1 MQLDTVGEKGER
13 KKNVRINI
21 YELVTAAAAAN
32 PKESPARVSHND
44 DDDDQDRILCYLR
57 NCNIVDN

>member
-21 YELVTAAAAAN
+21 YELVTAAAN
-32 PKESPARVSHND
+32 PKDSPARVSDN
-44 DDDDQDRILCYLR
+44 DDDDQDRILCY
-57 NCNIVDN
+57 